1 MSFLEQLKNEAQAR
15 QAQERDAQLEQ
26 QQQQAQ
32 RQELFLTQVKPSL
45 ERLRHYL
52 RELVEQL
59 NYLKPETRVC
69 YQIKGYGE
77 VGDFQ
82 QQDYRIIRLDEL
94 KAINGQFPRR
104 WEQKSDLT
112 HTDSDFV
119 LRFRSQT
126 PYKIRFRK
134 RKQREMVLQKNYL
147 IKHKIPFSCEEE
159 TDADFKFES
168 ALFVIE
174 PVIYVFMEFVGDFE
188 TSTIDLTV
196 RNFTDFEEKTYTLV
210 PDEINDCL
218 LDELAKYITR
228 QPNLMVLREKNP
240 LAHQRRKTLRTKA
253 SSKSLVTKTDS
264 TTEDCNEFEQW
275 LRTQEQHLAAAK
287 KPPTTKSKSKGLFQ
301 LIKKIGQK

>member
-15 QAQERDAQLEQ
+15 QAQEHAEQLDRQ
-26 QQQQAQ
+26 QQLAQ
-32 RQELFLTQVKPSL
+32 RQELFLTQVKPAL
-45 ERLRHYL
+45 ERLRHYQ

-77 VGDFQ
+77 VEDFQ
-82 QQDYRIIRLDEL
+82 QQDYRIILLDEL

-104 WEQKSDLT
+104 WEKKPELNDTSC
-112 HTDSDFV
+112 DFV
-119 LRFRSQT
+119 LRYRCQT

-134 RKQREMVLQKNYL
+134 RQQREMVLQKNYL
-147 IKHKIPFSCEEE
+147 IKHQIPFSCEEE
-159 TDADFKFES
+159 TDADFKFKS

-196 RNFTDFEEKTYTLV
+196 RNFTDFEQKIYILV
-210 PDEINDCL
+210 PNEINDCF

-228 QPNLMVLREKNP
+228 QPNLVVLREKNP
-240 LAHQRRKTLRTKA
+240 LAHRRRKTLRTKLPP
-253 SSKSLVTKTDS
+253 KPLVTKTAS

-275 LRTQEQHLAAAK
+275 LRTQEQQLAATAK
-287 KPPTTKSKSKGLFQ
+287 SPTTKRKGLFQ
-301 LIKKIGQK
+301 LFKKIGK